1 MGATESKQ
9 FLNTIWYFTNQ
20 SFSGEQLRKS
30 VEPACSTI
38 REKLAHFRNLL
49 DRKTFENIL
58 EKLFDFFC
66 ENIHKSI
73 VPSSMLV
80 ASHEQVQRTNN
91 ILLNLSKCFE
101 EFTVGHRFLSKRDAF
116 IMLEKALETLSL
128 TTGDLVTVCLFNE
141 EENAKIRA
149 CGDFTKVHLE
159 HILEWRRQRLGDR
172 LAKTYFLKYDR
183 PTNMGVLAR
192 RIRWM

>member
-1 MGATESKQ
+1 MGAMESKQ
-9 FLNTIWYFTNQ
+9 FLNTIWYFTSQ

-30 VEPACSTI
+30 VDPACSSI
-38 REKLAHFRNLL
+38 REKLTHFRNLL

-66 ENIHKSI
+66 E
-73 VPSSMLV
+73 
-80 ASHEQVQRTNN
+80 
-91 ILLNLSKCFE
+91 NLSKCFE